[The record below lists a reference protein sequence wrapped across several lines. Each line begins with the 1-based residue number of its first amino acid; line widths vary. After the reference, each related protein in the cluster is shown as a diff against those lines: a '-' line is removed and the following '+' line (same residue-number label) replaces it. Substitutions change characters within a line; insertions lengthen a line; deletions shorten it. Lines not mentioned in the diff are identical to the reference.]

1 MKKYEVV
8 IGWSYKVEAESSADA
23 QSKAKERH
31 QLETADPTV
40 LGIYDDEPA
49 ETVGMMD

>member
-23 QSKAKERH
+23 KAKAMVRH
-31 QLETADPTV
+31 EFETADPTV